1 MYTKGEWKADGRNII
16 TPTGE
21 FKLVLIN
28 GIGLSN
34 LIDNAHLIAS
44 APDLLAACG
53 KVRKMLG
60 NAKED
65 ECVTFGLHSDLCK
78 ARHILQQAI
87 SKSKGEV

>member
-1 MYTKGEWKADGRNII
+1 MYTKGEWYVEGFCVK
-16 TPTGE
+16 TGKRFDSVIAE
-21 FKLVLIN
+21 CPDFQ
-28 GIGLSN
+28 GEGL
-34 LIDNAHLIAS
+34 DNVNLIAS